1 MLILETKD
9 CSRKGAIVSR
19 KIWVLGRMREWKE
32 NERNK
37 WRSGS
42 REKNEVGRRKKWGK
56 NRDVVGKKDMILL
69 ELGRRKLWMFDD
81 KREC

>member
-1 MLILETKD
+1 M
-9 CSRKGAIVSR
+9 
-19 KIWVLGRMREWKE
+19 KE
-32 NERNK
+32 ISEEAGVGK
-37 WRSGS
+37 
-42 REKNEVGRRKKWGK
+42 KNEVGRRKKWGK